1 VKQKFDSRQPS
12 LFEDVQPAAVQATVE
27 AVSGAVEVE
36 PGDWRA
42 NPVKGDSAHAG
53 LDDLDQRPFWSSIG
67 GAPCSPNS
75 VEAGRDVPAFRLVP
89 HATFLA
95 WPESVQW
102 RYCAARDR
110 ASAAEA
116 DNEKEREWYLQR
128 AETYEQAAYNAP
140 VPF

>member
-1 VKQKFDSRQPS
+1 VKQKFDPRQPS
-12 LFEDVQPAAVQATVE
+12 LFEEVTPIAEPLSKAEPTPPGALQAEGKATGLE
-27 AVSGAVEVE
+27 DDRLPCVSL
-36 PGDWRA
+36 P
-42 NPVKGDSAHAG
+42 
-53 LDDLDQRPFWSSIG
+53 
-67 GAPCSPNS
+67 
-75 VEAGRDVPAFRLVP
+75 GRDSLGQRQFILVP

-110 ASAAEA
+110 ASATEA